1 MMLRTHGEKI
11 ESMKNGICEKIE
23 DDAYL
28 LHLTSSQATVTLKSD
43 TELYY
48 SEK

>member
-1 MMLRTHGEKI
+1 
-11 ESMKNGICEKIE
+11 MKNGSWEKIE

>member
-1 MMLRTHGEKI
+1 MHADTWR
-11 ESMKNGICEKIE
+11 KNRIHENGNWEKIE